1 MKTRLC
7 LVLGI
12 TAVLGLLSCEE
23 DKIISN
29 TQLVKSVNVTSQD
42 FQDGDAGTRATY
54 TVDDGGF
61 HFTWSAGDTVGIY
74 PVGGDQ
80 VAFPISSG
88 EGSKTAQFDGGAW
101 ALRSSY
107 SYAAYYPFSS
117 VNYHVDETSVPVSY
131 IGQSQNGNGS
141 LDCLD
146 RYDYQA
152 SVATRPDAEG
162 NVNIELKHLGCFVR
176 FQLSMPVPDTYTS
189 VTLKSNKSNLIT
201 SGSFD
206 LSQGS
211 ITLTPQETAQSISI
225 SLNNDSTTADNKV
238 LTVYCMMAPS
248 DLSNS
253 EISITVEGTLYKS
266 YTATVSGKKMLAGKA
281 YGYTAKVQSGTN
293 INGSDVE
300 WDDEGQETSPTAN
313 IIFADENVKALC
325 VSNWD
330 TDGDGNLSIAEAAAV
345 TNIGSVFKGK
355 KIKSFKELR
364 FFTGLTT
371 IPYYAFQY
379 CRDLTSI
386 ELPNSVTA
394 IRDYAFYNCSGL
406 TSIELPSSVTY
417 IGEYA
422 FYNCSGLTSIE
433 LPNSVTSIWNYT
445 FSYCRGL
452 TSIELPDSLTS
463 IGDYAFCECS
473 SLTSIEIPNSVT
485 SIGDY
490 AFAFYDWCYSL
501 ISIELPNNLTSIGY
515 GTFYNCS
522 GLTSIEIPN
531 SVASIGSSAFY
542 NCTGLTSI
550 VIPDS
555 VISIGSRAFYNC
567 SGLTSIVIP
576 SNVENIGGD
585 CFGGCSGLESIIVA
599 SDNEVYDS
607 RNNCN
612 AIIRKNDNTIIS
624 GCKNTIIPSSVTS
637 IGKYAFSHCSG
648 LTSIEIPTNITS
660 IEEKAF
666 EYCRDL
672 TSLVFPEGSSV
683 SIEREAFEECRNL
696 TSIEFPKEGSISIGE
711 IAFIYCKGLDS
722 IYFSDGVKTIGHA
735 AFEDCYLTSIVIS
748 SGVTSIAEGAFF
760 DGDELYSITVAE
772 GNPVYDSRNNCNA
785 IIETQSNTLIVG
797 CNNTVIPNS
806 VTSIGDYAF
815 QSCIPMTSIDI
826 PNSVVSIGDYAFRG
840 TGLTSITIPESV
852 KTIGDEAFSYKYYLT
867 DVYCY
872 AKNIPETGRDV
883 FDELELPVTL
893 HVPEE
898 AIELYKA
905 TEPWKNFDAIVPLEA
920 SDSEPEYVD
929 LGLSV
934 KWATFNVGATRPEE
948 YGDYFAWGETETK
961 TDYTLSTYKYCNG
974 SDTALTKYC
983 NKSYYGNNGFTDTKT
998 TLDPEDDVAHVKWG
1012 GDWRMPTQA
1021 DFNELRNNCDW
1032 SWVTQNGV
1040 NGWKVTSRKNSS
1052 RSIFLP
1058 AAGCRFDTIL
1068 DYVGSVGF
1076 YWSSSLYT
1084 DNPDYAWY
1092 LGFFD
1097 DHYTTYYYRYYG
1109 RSVRPVCP

>member
-29 TQLVKSVNVTSQD
+29 TQLIKSVNVTSQD

-189 VTLKSNKSNLIT
+189 VTLKSNKTNLIT

-225 SLNNDSTTADNKV
+225 SLNNDSTTAENKV

-253 EISITVEGTLYKS
+253 EISITVEGTIYKS

-345 TNIGSVFKGK
+345 TNIGNVFRSK

-364 FFTGLTT
+364 FFTGLTA
-371 IPYYAFQY
+371 IASDAFCY
-379 CRDLTSI
+379 CSDLTSI
-386 ELPNSVTA
+386 VIPNDVT
-394 IRDYAFYNCSGL
+394 S
-406 TSIELPSSVTY
+406 

-422 FYNCSGLTSIE
+422 FERCSGLI
-433 LPNSVTSIWNYT
+433 SVVI
-445 FSYCRGL
+445 
-452 TSIELPDSLTS
+452 PDRVTK
-463 IGDYAFCECS
+463 IGEGAFYECS
-473 SLTSIEIPNSVT
+473 SLTSIEIPSSVT
-485 SIGDY
+485 N
-490 AFAFYDWCYSL
+490 
-501 ISIELPNNLTSIGY
+501 IELDILGQ
-515 GTFYNCS
+515 
-522 GLTSIEIPN
+522 
-531 SVASIGSSAFY
+531 
-542 NCTGLTSI
+542 
-550 VIPDS
+550 
-555 VISIGSRAFYNC
+555 
-567 SGLTSIVIP
+567 
-576 SNVENIGGD
+576 
-585 CFGGCSGLESIIVA
+585 CSGLESIIVA
-599 SDNEVYDS
+599 SDNKVYDS

-612 AIIRKNDNTIIS
+612 AIIRKSDNTIIA
-624 GCKNTIIPSSVTS
+624 GCKNTIIPNSVSTIGYSAFEGATGLASIEIPTSVTS
-637 IGKYAFSHCSG
+637 IETGAFAGCSG
-648 LTSIEIPTNITS
+648 LTSIEIPSSVTS
-660 IEEKAF
+660 IEQAAFVDCSGLTSIEIPSSVTLIGKGAFENCRGLTSIVFHEGCSASIERKAF
-666 EYCRDL
+666 EDC
-672 TSLVFPEGSSV
+672 GS
-683 SIEREAFEECRNL
+683 L
-696 TSIEFPKEGSISIGE
+696 TSIEFPKEGVISIGE
-711 IAFIYCKGLDS
+711 YAFIYCWGLDS
-722 IYFSDGVKTIGHA
+722 IYFSDGVKSIGHA
-735 AFEDCYLTSIVIS
+735 AFEDCYLTSIGIS

-772 GNPVYDSRNNCNA
+772 DNPVYDSRDNCNA

-806 VTSIGDYAF
+806 VTSIGGYAF
-815 QSCIPMTSIDI
+815 KNCIMTSIDI
-826 PNSVVSIGDYAFRG
+826 PNSVVSIGDCAFLG
-840 TGLTSITIPESV
+840 TDFTSITIPESV
-852 KTIGDEAFSYKYYLT
+852 KTIGEDAFRYEYHLT

-872 AKNIPETGRDV
+872 AKNVPETSKDA
-883 FDELELPVTL
+883 FYDLELPVTL

-898 AIELYKA
+898 AIDLYKA
-905 TEPWKNFDAIVPLEA
+905 TEPWKNFDAIVPLGS

-948 YGDYFAWGETETK
+948 YGDYYAWGETETK
-961 TDYTLSTYKYCNG
+961 TNYSWSTYKYCNG
-974 SDTALTKYC
+974 SATALTKYC
-983 NKSYYGNNGFTDTKT
+983 NKSSYGNNGFTDTKT

-1021 DFNELRNNCDW
+1021 ESEELLNNCDW
-1032 SWVTQNGV
+1032 SWITQNGV
-1040 NGWKVTSRKNSS
+1040 NGWKVTSRVDSS

-1058 AAGCRFDTIL
+1058 ATGFRNGTHL
-1068 DYVGSVGF
+1068 SSVGTHG
-1076 YWSSSLYT
+1076 YWWLSSLDT
-1084 DNPDYAWY
+1084 DYSYFAGLLYFYVDQYHITSHENRVCGCP
-1092 LGFFD
+1092 
-1097 DHYTTYYYRYYG
+1097 
-1109 RSVRPVCP
+1109 VRPVCP